1 MKPFTNI
8 ATAIF
13 ALIAIMH
20 LVRLILGW
28 EVTVNAVIIPMWVS
42 VLGLIVAVGLAWLL
56 WLENR
61 PSMTPKPTR

>member
-8 ATAIF
+8 AIAIF

-42 VLGLIVAVGLAWLL
+42 VLGLIVAVGLAWML

-61 PSMTPKPTR
+61 RPQ

>member
-13 ALIAIMH
+13 ALIALMH
-20 LVRLILGW
+20 LIRLILGW

-42 VLGLIVAVGLAWLL
+42 VLGLIVAVGLAWML

-61 PSMTPKPTR
+61 RPQ

>member
-8 ATAIF
+8 AIVIF
-13 ALIAIMH
+13 ALIAIIH

-28 EVTVNAVIIPMWVS
+28 EVTVNAVTIPMWVS
-42 VLGLIVAVGLAWLL
+42 VLGLIVAVGLASML

-61 PSMTPKPTR
+61 RPQ

>member
-20 LVRLILGW
+20 LFRLILGW

-42 VLGLIVAVGLAWLL
+42 VLGLIVAVGLAWML

-61 PSMTPKPTR
+61 RPQ

>member
-8 ATAIF
+8 AIVIF
-13 ALIAIMH
+13 ALIAIIH

-28 EVTVNAVIIPMWVS
+28 EITVNAVIIPMWVS
-42 VLGLIVAVGLAWLL
+42 VLGLIVAVGLAWML

-61 PSMTPKPTR
+61 RPQ

>member
-13 ALIAIMH
+13 ALIALMH
-20 LVRLILGW
+20 LIRLILGW
-28 EVTVNAVIIPMWVS
+28 EVTVNAVIILMWVS

-61 PSMTPKPTR
+61 RPQ

>member
-8 ATAIF
+8 AIVIF
-13 ALIAIMH
+13 ALIAIIH

-42 VLGLIVAVGLAWLL
+42 VLGLIVAVGLASML

-61 PSMTPKPTR
+61 RPQ

>member
-13 ALIAIMH
+13 ALIALMH
-20 LVRLILGW
+20 LIRLILGW

-61 PSMTPKPTR
+61 RPQ

>member
-20 LVRLILGW
+20 LIRLILGW
-28 EVTVNAVIIPMWVS
+28 EVTVNAVIIPMWVG

-61 PSMTPKPTR
+61 RPQ